1 MVIKGNATAEFT
13 SDLTGKGAKIPARQ
27 KRIIWDSKTDN
38 SKLYDGLSDFLHS
51 MKIPATANSIKM
63 LTRSL

>member
-13 SDLTGKGAKIPARQ
+13 IGFTAKGAKIPARQ
-27 KRIIWDSKTDN
+27 QRIIWDSKTDN

-51 MKIPATANSIKM
+51 MKIPATSNSIKM